1 MATVKITLIPVINSK
16 YFDKFINEHDTDE
29 KLKNHSFIDKFEW
42 IKKRHLLYVV
52 EQLIDFEPRL
62 KCKIKKGI
70 IEFETSKPCDYL
82 RILFG
87 HYIMNE
93 VEKIEIVRD

>member
-16 YFDKFINEHDTDE
+16 YFDRFINEHDTDE

-42 IKKRHLLYVV
+42 IKKRHLLYVIT
-52 EQLIDFEPRL
+52 ELIAFEPRL

-70 IEFETSKPCDYL
+70 IEIETSKPCDDL

-93 VEKIEIVRD
+93 VENIEIVRG